1 MPLDKDPDVDV
12 TQSADED
19 ETSDPY
25 IDVQIDED
33 EDIDSTLKTWD
44 VLVNPSYKSGLDNA
58 ASDAV
63 SSSAE
68 PRIRDSSC
76 SDSGLQ
82 RACSVR
88 DRINQFERLAQS
100 APSHELER
108 VQSENHQDD
117 QPTADW
123 QRVQLHQD
131 FTASWRS
138 CTE

>member
-88 DRINQFERLAQS
+88 DRINQFERLSQS

-108 VQSENHQDD
+108 VQSENHEDD
-117 QPTADW
+117 QPTAD
-123 QRVQLHQD
+123 
-131 FTASWRS
+131 
-138 CTE
+138 

>member
-25 IDVQIDED
+25 IDVQID
-33 EDIDSTLKTWD
+33 
-44 VLVNPSYKSGLDNA
+44 DNA

-88 DRINQFERLAQS
+88 DRINQFERLSQS

-108 VQSENHQDD
+108 VQSDNHEYDHL
-117 QPTADW
+117 AGGA
-123 QRVQLHQD
+123 VQNERGAGQG
-131 FTASWRS
+131 AG
-138 CTE
+138 

>member
-68 PRIRDSSC
+68 PRIR
-76 SDSGLQ
+76 Q
-82 RACSVR
+82 
-88 DRINQFERLAQS
+88 
-100 APSHELER
+100 
-108 VQSENHQDD
+108 
-117 QPTADW
+117 
-123 QRVQLHQD
+123 
-131 FTASWRS
+131 
-138 CTE
+138 